1 MDMKQVLLSD
11 LEWDFSDEDMVELKV
26 GNTIL
31 VLTRDELNDFI
42 ESWDENWEQIYL
54 NIVRIFRYNKKMV
67 MAGILGVVIVACVY
81 IGIYLY
87 ETNKD

>member
-11 LEWDFSDEDMVELKV
+11 LEWDFSDKDEVELKV

-42 ESWDENWEQIYL
+42 ESWDENWE
-54 NIVRIFRYNKKMV
+54 
-67 MAGILGVVIVACVY
+67 
-81 IGIYLY
+81 
-87 ETNKD
+87 

>member
-54 NIVRIFRYNKKMV
+54 NIVRIFTQINGYDDK
-67 MAGILGVVIVACVY
+67 GI
-81 IGIYLY
+81 
-87 ETNKD
+87 N

>member
-31 VLTRDELNDFI
+31 VLTRDELNNFI

-54 NIVRIFRYNKKMV
+54 NIVRIFRQINGYDKDGIKEN
-67 MAGILGVVIVACVY
+67 ADQESIRILG
-81 IGIYLY
+81 
-87 ETNKD
+87 

>member
-1 MDMKQVLLSD
+1 MKQVLLSD

-54 NIVRIFRYNKKMV
+54 NIVRIFTYNKKMV

-87 ETNKD
+87 ETNKQ

>member
-54 NIVRIFRYNKKMV
+54 NIVRIFRYNK
-67 MAGILGVVIVACVY
+67 
-81 IGIYLY
+81 
-87 ETNKD
+87 

>member
-54 NIVRIFRYNKKMV
+54 NIVHIFTQIKNKGYE
-67 MAGILGVVIVACVY
+67 GISIDNPDL
-81 IGIYLY
+81 
-87 ETNKD
+87 

>member
-1 MDMKQVLLSD
+1 MKQVLLSD

-81 IGIYLY
+81 IGIYIH
-87 ETNKD
+87 ETNKQ

>member
-54 NIVRIFRYNKKMV
+54 NIVRIFRYNKKRKRLWQ
-67 MAGILGVVIVACVY
+67 I
-81 IGIYLY
+81 
-87 ETNKD
+87 